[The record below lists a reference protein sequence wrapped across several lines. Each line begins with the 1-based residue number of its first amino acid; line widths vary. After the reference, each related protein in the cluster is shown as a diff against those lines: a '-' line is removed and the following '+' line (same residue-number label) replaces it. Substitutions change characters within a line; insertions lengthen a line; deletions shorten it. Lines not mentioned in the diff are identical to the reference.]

1 MWTLVTRHLWILIG
15 KPCICLQWQRKDVK
29 VVGRLWGLKI
39 VHGLTE
45 KNGIQ
50 GKGKGGGEAAWLEM
64 IGFYFFCVLVLL
76 KETDLFMLGV
86 KNDTHLIFFFFFFC
100 WTSSWLMTSRCGNW
114 DLGIQSWHCSV
125 WLENASIM
133 TPLVAKNAALYKL
146 SLFLSSS
153 LLLLATKVKSE
164 KPARWDWLSIG

>member
-1 MWTLVTRHLWILIG
+1 MD
-15 KPCICLQWQRKDVK
+15 WQKRMGYKK
-29 VVGRLWGLKI
+29 R
-39 VHGLTE
+39 
-45 KNGIQ
+45 
-50 GKGKGGGEAAWLEM
+50 GKGEGEAAWLEM
-64 IGFYFFCVLVLL
+64 IEFYFFCVLVLL

-86 KNDTHLIFFFFFFC
+86 KNDTRFIFFFFC

-125 WLENASIM
+125 WLENASVM

>member
-50 GKGKGGGEAAWLEM
+50 GKGKGGGGCM
-64 IGFYFFCVLVLL
+64 IGDDWVLL
-76 KETDLFMLGV
+76 FLCTSTPQRDWPVYAGGKKWYTF
-86 KNDTHLIFFFFFFC
+86 NFFFFFC
-100 WTSSWLMTSRCGNW
+100 WTSSWLITSRCGNW

-125 WLENASIM
+125 WLENASVM

>member
-1 MWTLVTRHLWILIG
+1 MYLLAMAKKRCWKLFKLLEDYGVKNCPWTDRKDWDIG
-15 KPCICLQWQRKDVK
+15 KR
-29 VVGRLWGLKI
+29 GR
-39 VHGLTE
+39 
-45 KNGIQ
+45 
-50 GKGKGGGEAAWLEM
+50 GEAAWSEM

-86 KNDTHLIFFFFFFC
+86 KNDTHLIFFFC
-100 WTSSWLMTSRCGNW
+100 WTSSWLMTSRCWSW

-125 WLENASIM
+125 WLENASVM